1 MKGEPEW
8 MLDFR
13 LKAYAHYLERPMPEW
28 GADLS
33 VIDFDDV
40 YYYIKP
46 AAEARK
52 HAQFAREMPQ
62 PRHSGHKNLIWM
74 QNGISIER
82 RAFYLGNVG

>member
-1 MKGEPEW
+1 VHRRFPHEVDNGKSREKR
-8 MLDFR
+8 LDQS
-13 LKAYAHYLERPMPEW
+13 AQGGVDQPNN
-28 GADLS
+28 
-33 VIDFDDV
+33 
-40 YYYIKP
+40 YIKP